1 LPPNVVRVEYGEGAA
16 ENVVRGYDSYLAVS
30 MEVPWGAAAG
40 GQSSARQ
47 YRRQED
53 PGPEL
58 HRHLK
63 DVP

>member
-1 LPPNVVRVEYGEGAA
+1 MPPNVVRVDYGEGAA
-16 ENVVRGYDSYLAVS
+16 EGVARGYDSYLAASV
-30 MEVPWGAAAG
+30 EVPWGLPREGKAVPY
-40 GQSSARQ
+40 Q